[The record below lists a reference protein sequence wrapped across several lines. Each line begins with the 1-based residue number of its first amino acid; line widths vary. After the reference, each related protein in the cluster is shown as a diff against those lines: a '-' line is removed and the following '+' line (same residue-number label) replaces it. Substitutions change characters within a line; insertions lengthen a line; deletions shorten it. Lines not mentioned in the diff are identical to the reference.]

1 MMRRIYIAGP
11 MSGKYMNNHDAFFA
25 ADRLLKDHGW
35 LTVNPADMDLR
46 EGIDPAQPLTEY
58 DYEDAASRDIV
69 ALQTCQAIY
78 LMAGWQ
84 HSKGACWERALAK
97 HFNIRR
103 YYEIPREDHS

>member
-1 MMRRIYIAGP
+1 MRRIYIAGP
-11 MSGKYMNNHDAFFA
+11 MSGHARNNHPAFFA
-25 ADRLLKDHGW
+25 ADALLKEHGW
-35 LTVNPADMDLR
+35 LTVNPAEMDLR

>member
-1 MMRRIYIAGP
+1 MRRIYIAGP

-25 ADRLLKDHGW
+25 ADRLLKEHGW